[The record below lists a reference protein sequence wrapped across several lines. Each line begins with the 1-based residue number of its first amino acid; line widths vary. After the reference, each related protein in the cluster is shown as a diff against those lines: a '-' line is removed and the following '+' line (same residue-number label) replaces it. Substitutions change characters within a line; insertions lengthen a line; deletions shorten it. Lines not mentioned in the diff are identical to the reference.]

1 MDQQVAGRSAALAA
15 RIDQAQ
21 AELDGIKRQLAVI
34 QSLICQCQPEREHND
49 YTRPAGYLHAADCPV
64 TAVQQQADALTQ
76 EGTR

>member
-15 RIDQAQ
+15 RIDQIR

-34 QSLICQCQPEREHND
+34 QSLICQCQPERERND
-49 YTRPAGYLHAADCPV
+49 YTRPAGYLHSVDCPV
-64 TAVQQQADALTQ
+64 TAVQQQADAHAK